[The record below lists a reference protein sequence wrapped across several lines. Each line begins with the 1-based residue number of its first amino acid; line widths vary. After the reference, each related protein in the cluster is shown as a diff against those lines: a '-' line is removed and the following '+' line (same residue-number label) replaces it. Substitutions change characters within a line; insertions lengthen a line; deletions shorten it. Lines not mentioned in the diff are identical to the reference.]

1 MEKTLSDELRLEKTA
16 IKAFRQHW
24 KKIVRDIEEGRK
36 NYINE
41 LYPCFEADTAARQRI
56 LARRFYGIEH
66 ARKMASLSKE
76 AIKENLSCFL
86 PKGIEYAVK
95 ENTDEPKEQEAFMR
109 TLVRCEY
116 VIFRSNQGSPFDL
129 FDEDTE
135 DLWVAEY
142 PARVA
147 YDDWYEGSIGAGNT
161 CQTSILMKSTGE
173 AFTKREVEWLKRS
186 IRRNIDGNDRSALW
200 WFGCEPLEVN
210 KIWVKIYDYSID
222 RSLYMEDFLNELDNL
237 NREQLREFIRQVLD
251 RLHEACQGEKII
263 DKLNVFNGYNSMKL
277 KKLFG
282 ITCSFF
288 WENWEADILS
298 DFDVRAAEDTMN
310 RISGREERSYHTGIN
325 L

>member
-1 MEKTLSDELRLEKTA
+1 MKKTLSEELRLEKTA

-86 PKGIEYAVK
+86 PKGIEYSVK

-147 YDDWYEGSIGAGNT
+147 YDDWYEGSVGAEKL
-161 CQTSILMKSTGE
+161 CQTS
-173 AFTKREVEWLKRS
+173 
-186 IRRNIDGNDRSALW
+186 
-200 WFGCEPLEVN
+200 
-210 KIWVKIYDYSID
+210 
-222 RSLYMEDFLNELDNL
+222 
-237 NREQLREFIRQVLD
+237 VL
-251 RLHEACQGEKII
+251 
-263 DKLNVFNGYNSMKL
+263 
-277 KKLFG
+277 
-282 ITCSFF
+282 
-288 WENWEADILS
+288 
-298 DFDVRAAEDTMN
+298 
-310 RISGREERSYHTGIN
+310 
-325 L
+325 